1 MPLEPIVFE
10 TRDVVECP
18 VCKGFVMRITLIG
31 GTSVLVDPL
40 PSDPAF
46 PESLR
51 LAFHPCREVRS
62 MASLATADFASHLFI
77 LWSKNRARRKEGG
90 PGRSPHKVRKAG
102 QAAPSNQREFFKG
115 DKSSTRVNQCKD
127 LERRVDKA
135 VDWVLDPARRQG
147 QLFPNRP
154 KGLDND

>member
-1 MPLEPIVFE
+1 MP
-10 TRDVVECP
+10 DA
-18 VCKGFVMRITLIG
+18 KKA
-31 GTSVLVDPL
+31 
-40 PSDPAF
+40 DPAEVLTRF
-46 PESLR
+46 AKLVKLLR
-51 LAFHPCREVRS
+51 A
-62 MASLATADFASHLFI
+62 
-77 LWSKNRARRKEGG
+77 
-90 PGRSPHKVRKAG
+90 
-102 QAAPSNQREFFKG
+102 NQREFFKG